1 MALQLIIDVNKKKD
15 YNRFGFIDI
24 LVYGDSINFY
34 RKKNYDIENLLYK
47 DLTILD
53 NELIDK
59 SEDEL
64 LRRLYYIKTIN
75 EIVNCK

>member
-1 MALQLIIDVNKKKD
+1 MQLIIDGNKKKD

-24 LVYGDSINFY
+24 LVYGDSINVY

-47 DLTILD
+47 DLTILN
-53 NELIDK
+53 NELIDE

-64 LRRLYYIKTIN
+64 LCRLYYIKKFN
-75 EIVNCK
+75 KNYR